1 MRASAR
7 RVAEA
12 LTAAGVQ
19 TTVIECAQS
28 TRTAEQAAAAVG
40 TTVGR
45 IVKSLV
51 FLAGQEP
58 LLALVSGANRLDTER
73 LAAHLGR
80 PVRRAGADEVREA
93 TGFGIGGVPPVGHA
107 RPLAVVIDRD
117 LVAYDEVYAAAG
129 TPHAVFPITPADLQ
143 RVTGGVVVDLAV
155 QSSRP

>member
-1 MRASAR
+1 MKASAR

-12 LTAAGVQ
+12 LAAAGVQ

-51 FLAGQEP
+51 FMVGQEP

-80 PVRRAGADEVREA
+80 PVRRASTDEVREA

-117 LVAYDEVYAAAG
+117 LVAYDVVYAAAG

-155 QSSRP
+155 RSSRP

>member
-12 LTAAGVQ
+12 LTAAGVE

-28 TRTAEQAAAAVG
+28 TRTAEQAAAAMG
-40 TTVGR
+40 TTVGQ

-51 FLAGQEP
+51 FIAGQDP
-58 LLALVSGANRLDTER
+58 LVALVSGANRLDTER

-80 PVRRAGADEVREA
+80 SVRRAGADEVREA